1 MQFQEGHLYHIYN
14 QGNNKRK
21 IFFNERNY
29 RFFLQKIK
37 THLLPYADV
46 LAWCLMP
53 NHFHLMVY
61 VNAVTLSVD
70 FTSSEVLDPALAS
83 NGKIK
88 MRTMNESIGILLRS
102 YTRAI
107 NKQENTTGS
116 LFRKETKAK
125 CISCYEGITP
135 NFFNTNF
142 GASINFTIPEKQY
155 PQICFE
161 YIHKNPVNAGLV
173 DKEINW
179 LFSFASAYIKNQKDD
194 LVNKEVANQFVRW

>member
-21 IFFNERNY
+21 IFFSERNY
-29 RFFLQKIK
+29 RFFMQKIK

-53 NHFHLMVY
+53 NHFHLMAY
-61 VNAVTLSVD
+61 VNTVTISED
-70 FTSSEVLDPALAS
+70 FTNSEVITSAPAS
-83 NGKIK
+83 GGKIK
-88 MRTMNESIGILLRS
+88 IRTINDSIGILLRS

-125 CISCYEGITP
+125 CISCQEGVTP
-135 NFFNTNF
+135 NFSNTNF
-142 GASINFTIPEKQY
+142 GTSINFTIPENQY

-173 DKEINW
+173 NKETDW
-179 LFSFASAYIKNQKDD
+179 LFSSASAYIKNKKDE
-194 LVNKEVANQFVRW
+194 LVNKEVANQFVNW

>member
-61 VNAVTLSVD
+61 VNAVTLSED
-70 FTSSEVLDPALAS
+70 FTGSEVLAPALAS

-125 CISCYEGITP
+125 CISCHEGITP

-142 GASINFTIPEKQY
+142 GASINFIIPEKQY
-155 PQICFE
+155 AQSCFN

-173 DKEINW
+173 DKEIDW
-179 LFSFASAYIKNQKDD
+179 LFSSASAYIKNQKDD
-194 LVNKEVANQFVRW
+194 LVNKEVANQFVNW